1 MVVTVHFHQR
11 PPRGKIW
18 RKRKGQSKNRSP
30 HYTVNGM
37 PMRLYEGHRHFF
49 VLPKPEQKGAAP
61 QAHRARGR
69 LIDFEGVFYARAAV
83 FSTSYEEE
91 APFAKKLRRFFVFV
105 LQYARKYG
113 QPPHTGS
120 RFKKSADL
128 WGKFPLWGQQL
139 GGAIS
144 SSGAG
149 SSCEG
154 GAPCGRAHPL
164 GGAASHRAVIRKIQ
178 NGGFYDP

>member
-1 MVVTVHFHQR
+1 
-11 PPRGKIW
+11 
-18 RKRKGQSKNRSP
+18 
-30 HYTVNGM
+30 
-37 PMRLYEGHRHFF
+37 MRLYEGHRHFF
-49 VLPKPEQKGAAP
+49 VLPKPKQKGAAP

-164 GGAASHRAVIRKIQ
+164 GGAASHRAAIRKIQ

>member
-1 MVVTVHFHQR
+1 
-11 PPRGKIW
+11 
-18 RKRKGQSKNRSP
+18 
-30 HYTVNGM
+30 
-37 PMRLYEGHRHFF
+37 MRLYKGHRHFF
-49 VLPKPEQKGAAP
+49 VLPKPKQKGAAP
-61 QAHRARGR
+61 QAHRAHGL

-91 APFAKKLRRFFVFV
+91 APLAKKLCRFFVFV

-164 GGAASHRAVIRKIQ
+164 GGAASHRAAIRKIQ